1 MASGI
6 YRRKFAPRGMKW
18 AEAKAAGVL
27 RESEVYWIRYQK
39 DSRTVRESSESTRYE
54 DAKKLLNQRR
64 RAADRGEVI
73 VPNAN
78 RVTVAEM
85 AERLRADY
93 EENGQ
98 DLRTLN
104 SRLHHLLAAFGPR
117 RMSSLTIDDIARY
130 KAARLAATPEAP
142 PRGRRPAKDRP
153 ASSTVNRELEVLSR
167 AFTLG
172 QELGL
177 LTVTLPVRRQR
188 MAEAPAR
195 TGFFEAAQYEA
206 VRRQLPADLQV
217 AVAIDHTFGWRTQ
230 SEVLPLERRH
240 FDLEAGTLR
249 LDPGT
254 TKNDEARLVYLTP
267 ELHRL
272 LTEQLERVRLL
283 ERQTGRIVPWL
294 FPHLTG
300 RLRGQRIK
308 DFRKRWTTA
317 CRRAGVPGR
326 LRHDFRRTAVR
337 NLVNAGVPERV
348 AMTITGHK
356 TRSVFDRYHIVAPED
371 LKAAAVK
378 LMTHR
383 SCTDGST
390 DVALKH

>member
-6 YRRKFAPRGMKW
+6 YRPKFAPRGMSW
-18 AEAKAAGVL
+18 AEAKAAGAL
-27 RESEVYWIRYQK
+27 RESEVYWIRYRK
-39 DSRTVRESSESTRYE
+39 DYRTVRESTESTRYE

-64 RAADRGEVI
+64 RAADRGEAI
-73 VPNAN
+73 APKAN

-98 DLRTLN
+98 DVRTLN
-104 SRLHHLLAAFGPR
+104 SRLQHLLAAFGPR
-117 RMSSLTIDDIARY
+117 RMASLTIDDVAQY
-130 KAARLAATPEAP
+130 KTARLAATTEATP
-142 PRGRRPAKDRP
+142 FRGRRPAKGRP
-153 ASSTVNRELEVLSR
+153 ANSTVNRELEVLSR

-172 QELGL
+172 QDLGL
-177 LTVTLPVRRQR
+177 LTVTLPVRKQR
-188 MAEAPAR
+188 MAQAPAR
-195 TGFFEAAQYEA
+195 QGFFEDAQYEA

-217 AVAIDHTFGWRTQ
+217 ALAIDHTFGWRTQ
-230 SEVLPLERRH
+230 SEVLILERRQI
-240 FDLEAGTLR
+240 DLEAGTLR
-249 LDPGT
+249 LDPGS
-254 TKNDEARLVYLTP
+254 TKNDDGRVVYLTP
-267 ELHRL
+267 DLHQL

-300 RLRGQRIK
+300 RLRGQRIQ
-308 DFRKRWTTA
+308 DFRKRWNTA
-317 CRRAGVPGR
+317 CRRAGVAGR

-348 AMTITGHK
+348 AMEITGHK
-356 TRSVFDRYHIVAPED
+356 TRSVFDTYHIVTPED
-371 LKAAAVK
+371 LKAAALK

-383 SCTDGST
+383 GSK
-390 DVALKH
+390 VMSKVSP

>member
-6 YRRKFAPRGMKW
+6 YRPKYAPKGMTW
-18 AEAKAAGVL
+18 QEAKAAGQL
-27 RESEVYWIRYQK
+27 RESETYWIRYWQGY
-39 DSRTVRESSESTRYE
+39 RMVRESSESTRYE

-64 RAADRGEVI
+64 RAVDRQEPI
-73 VPNAN
+73 NPKAN

-85 AERLRADY
+85 AERLRALY
-93 EENGQ
+93 EEKGQ
-98 DLRTLN
+98 DVPTLM
-104 SRLHHLLAAFGPR
+104 SRLRHLLAAFGPR
-117 RMSSLTIDDIARY
+117 RMSSLTPDDIAQY
-130 KAARLAATPEAP
+130 KTARLAAP
-142 PRGRRPAKDRP
+142 PRHRRRAERT
-153 ASSTVNRELEVLSR
+153 ANATINRELELLAR

-188 MAEAPAR
+188 MAEAKPR
-195 TGFFEAAQYEA
+195 EGFFEDHQYEA
-206 VRRQLPADLQV
+206 VRQHLPVDLQV
-217 AVAIDHTFGWRTQ
+217 ALAIEHAFGWRTQ

-240 FDLEAGTLR
+240 LDLEAGTLR
-249 LDPGT
+249 LDPGS
-254 TKNDEARLVYLTP
+254 TKNDEARVVYLTT
-267 ELHRL
+267 ELIAL
-272 LTEQLERVRLL
+272 LGEQLARVETLQ
-283 ERQTGRIVPWL
+283 RQLGRIVPYL

-308 DFRKRWTTA
+308 DFRRRWKTA

-337 NLVNAGVPERV
+337 NLVNANVPERV
-348 AMTITGHK
+348 AMQITGHK

-371 LKAAAVK
+371 LKAAALK

-383 SCTDGST
+383 GSKVSSKVSSKT
-390 DVALKH
+390 HL